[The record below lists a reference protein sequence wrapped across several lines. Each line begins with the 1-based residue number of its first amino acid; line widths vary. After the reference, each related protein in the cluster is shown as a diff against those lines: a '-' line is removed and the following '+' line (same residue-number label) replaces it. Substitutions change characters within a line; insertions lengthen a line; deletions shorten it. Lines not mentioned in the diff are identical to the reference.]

1 MPQQERLS
9 DQAKKDAKAIIHRIL
24 ISLRD
29 WRDGLEEE
37 RKQERSRKR
46 IICLANQALD
56 LVKPRISLKKE
67 KVASDSLDDLAT
79 SEFEK
84 FSRLCAKEGSSTS
97 IQLPLPLVDGSFTI
111 QLPPI
116 A

>member
-1 MPQQERLS
+1 MPRQERLS
-9 DQAKKDAKAIIHRIL
+9 DKAKEDAKAIIRRTL

-37 RKQERSRKR
+37 RKQEISRKR

-56 LVKPRISLKKE
+56 LVKPLISLKKE
-67 KVASDSLDDLAT
+67 KVASDSLDDLTT

-84 FSRLCAKEGSSTS
+84 FSRLCAEEGSSTS
-97 IQLPLPLVDGSFTI
+97 IQLPLLLVDSSFTI
-111 QLPPI
+111 QLLPI